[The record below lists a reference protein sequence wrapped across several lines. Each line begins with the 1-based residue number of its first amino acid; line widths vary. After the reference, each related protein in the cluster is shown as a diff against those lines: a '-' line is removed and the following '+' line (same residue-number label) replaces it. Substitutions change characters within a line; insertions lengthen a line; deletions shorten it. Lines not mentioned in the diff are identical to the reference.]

1 VNEREQTSCEQ
12 FDGRVDELALG
23 QVDDPERSRLLAH
36 AADCPRCHSLFE
48 GIGTVVDRLL
58 LAAPQV
64 DPPAGF
70 EGRVLA
76 RLDAAQSSGSR
87 RPRRSWRLGTS
98 IALAGAVAAALV
110 MVGAV
115 VAFRGDGGS
124 SNAAEIVASTGV
136 EVGSVEL
143 IADPTA
149 HVLVV
154 IDAPR
159 PGPGRRLCELRR
171 PDGSWTTVGWWDAA
185 DIASGVWAVGIDAA
199 LLDATAMRIT
209 SNGEVLA
216 TASFD

>member
-1 VNEREQTSCEQ
+1 VSEHDRISCEQ
-12 FDGRVDELALG
+12 FDGRAEELALG
-23 QVDDPERSRLLAH
+23 QLDDPERSRLLAH

-48 GIGTVVDRLL
+48 GLGTVVDRLL

-64 DPPAGF
+64 EPPAGF

-76 RLDAAQSSGSR
+76 RLDTAESRGPSRSS
-87 RPRRSWRLGTS
+87 RLGSS
-98 IALAGAVAAALV
+98 IALVGVIAAAL
-110 MVGAV
+110 MIVGIV
-115 VAFRGDGGS
+115 LVFRGDGGS
-124 SNAAEIVASTGV
+124 SNAAAIVAAAGV

-143 IADPTA
+143 IAEPTA

-159 PGPGRRLCELRR
+159 PGPGRRACELRG

-185 DIASGVWAVGIDAA
+185 DIASGVWAVGIDDA

-216 TASFD
+216 TATFD

>member
-1 VNEREQTSCEQ
+1 VSEHDRISCEQ
-12 FDGRVDELALG
+12 FDGRAEELALG
-23 QVDDPERSRLLAH
+23 QLDDPERSRLLAH

-48 GIGTVVDRLL
+48 GLGTVVDRLL

-64 DPPAGF
+64 EPPAGF

-76 RLDAAQSSGSR
+76 RLDAVESSGSR
-87 RPRRSWRLGTS
+87 RPRRSSRLGSS
-98 IALAGAVAAALV
+98 IAFAAVIAAALV
-110 MVGAV
+110 AVGTVLAL
-115 VAFRGDGGS
+115 RGDGGS
-124 SNAAEIVASTGV
+124 SSAAEIVAAAGV

-159 PGPGRRLCELRR
+159 PGPGRRACELQG
-171 PDGSWTTVGWWDAA
+171 PDGSWITVGWWDAE
-185 DIASGVWAVGIDAA
+185 DIASGVWAVGIDPA

-209 SNGEVLA
+209 SDGDVLA
-216 TASFD
+216 TATFD

>member
-1 VNEREQTSCEQ
+1 VSEHDQTSCEQ
-12 FDGRVDELALG
+12 FDGRVEELAVGRL
-23 QVDDPERSRLLAH
+23 DDPERSRLLAH

-58 LAAPQV
+58 LAAPQM

-76 RLDAAQSSGSR
+76 RLDAAESRESR
-87 RPRRSWRLGTS
+87 RPRRSWRPGPS
-98 IALAGAVAAALV
+98 IALTGAIAAALV

-115 VAFRGDGGS
+115 VALRGEGGS
-124 SNAAEIVASTGV
+124 SNAADIVATTGV

-143 IADPTA
+143 VADPTA
-149 HVLVV
+149 YVLVV
-154 IDAPR
+154 IDSPR

-171 PDGSWTTVGWWDAA
+171 SDGSWTAVGWWDAA
-185 DIASGVWAVGIDAA
+185 DIASGVWAVGIDPA
-199 LLDATAMRIT
+199 LLDSTAMRIT

-216 TASFD
+216 TATFD

>member
-1 VNEREQTSCEQ
+1 MSEHDRISCEQ
-12 FDGRVDELALG
+12 FDGRAEELALG
-23 QVDDPERSRLLAH
+23 QLDDPERSRLLAH

-48 GIGTVVDRLL
+48 GLGTVVDRLL

-64 DPPAGF
+64 EPPAGF

-76 RLDAAQSSGSR
+76 RLDTAESR
-87 RPRRSWRLGTS
+87 GPRRSSRLGTS
-98 IALAGAVAAALV
+98 IALAGSIAAALMIVVTV
-110 MVGAV
+110 MVL
-115 VAFRGDGGS
+115 RGDGGS
-124 SNAAEIVASTGV
+124 STAAAIVASAGV

-143 IADPTA
+143 IAEPTA

-159 PGPGRRLCELRR
+159 PGPGQRACELRR

-185 DIASGVWAVGIDAA
+185 DIASGVWAVGIDDA

-209 SNGEVLA
+209 SDGEVLA
-216 TASFD
+216 TATFD

>member
-1 VNEREQTSCEQ
+1 VSEHDRISCEQ
-12 FDGRVDELALG
+12 FDGRAEELALG
-23 QVDDPERSRLLAH
+23 QLDDPERSRFLAH

-48 GIGTVVDRLL
+48 GLGTVVDRLL

-64 DPPAGF
+64 EPPAGF

-76 RLDAAQSSGSR
+76 RLDTAESRGPHRSS
-87 RPRRSWRLGTS
+87 RLGTS
-98 IALAGAVAAALV
+98 IVLAGSIAAALMIVVTV
-110 MVGAV
+110 MVI
-115 VAFRGDGGS
+115 RGDGGS
-124 SNAAEIVASTGV
+124 STAAAIVASGGG

-143 IADPTA
+143 IAEPTA

-159 PGPGRRLCELRR
+159 PGPGRRACELRR

-185 DIASGVWAVGIDAA
+185 DIASGVWAVGIDPA

-209 SNGEVLA
+209 LDGDVLA
-216 TASFD
+216 TATFD